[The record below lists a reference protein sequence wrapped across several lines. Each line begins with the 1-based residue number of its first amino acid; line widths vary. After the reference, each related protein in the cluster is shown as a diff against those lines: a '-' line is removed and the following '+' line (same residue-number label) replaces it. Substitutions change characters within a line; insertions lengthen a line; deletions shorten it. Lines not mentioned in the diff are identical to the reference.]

1 MDPNKPTRKPAQRS
15 RKADQRSQKPD
26 QPNSPKPDR
35 PDADN
40 QISATTPSTDASASG
55 AIESADVPSNGVLVP
70 VDPPGAVVPA
80 AVVPAYAFAVRA
92 GAPADNPAISIATIA
107 SAYGDYTRKSF
118 QEGASFIDKLMGVR
132 SLDKAIEIQTDFARQ
147 AYENFVAESQKI
159 CELYSQLASQI
170 LKPWEGAVAKLTQ
183 AAR

>member
-1 MDPNKPTRKPAQRS
+1 VSTMDPNKPTRKPAQRS
-15 RKADQRSQKPD
+15 RKTDQRSQKPD
-26 QPNSPKPDR
+26 QPNSPKADR

-55 AIESADVPSNGVLVP
+55 AIESADVPPNGVLVP

-80 AVVPAYAFAVRA
+80 YTLAVPAGV
-92 GAPADNPAISIATIA
+92 PAENLAISIATIA
-107 SAYGDYTRKSF
+107 NAYGDYTRKSF
-118 QEGASFIDKLMGVR
+118 QEGASFIDKLIGVR

-159 CELYSQLASQI
+159 CELYSQLAWQI
-170 LKPWEGAVAKLTQ
+170 FKPWEGAVAKLTQ